1 MVYVRSIRN
10 LGLRRIDLNCCG
22 IYARDLILD
31 VLQFAPVSNWGFVV
45 AFYHETTLEWDGVL
59 CAVDLHD
66 EFAVGVDRFN
76 LYGRGRSI
84 LGEIAI
90 SHVRSPNFVNSART
104 VDIVSRKTLRA
115 RESRVMVSVAPSTE

>member
-22 IYARDLILD
+22 ICARDLILD
-31 VLQFAPVSNWGFVV
+31 VLHFAPVSNWSFVV

-76 LYGRGRSI
+76 GSTNASA
-84 LGEIAI
+84 LGK
-90 SHVRSPNFVNSART
+90 SV
-104 VDIVSRKTLRA
+104 VSSFKIHASTNAASLVPMPT
-115 RESRVMVSVAPSTE
+115 EGHSSR